1 MSDVE
6 LTGLT
11 KRFGETLAVDDVS
24 LRVEEG
30 EFFSLL
36 GPSGCGKTTTLRM
49 IAGFVRPNEG
59 QVFIGGEDMTLL
71 PPEKRGIG
79 IVFQNY
85 AIFPHMT
92 VFDNIAFGLKMR
104 KVPKR
109 EIRGRVGKA
118 LEQVNLDGYERRYQ
132 RELSGGEQQ
141 RVALARVLI
150 TEPKILLLDEPLS
163 ALDKKLREEMKYW
176 IKGLQQSLAIT
187 TVYVTHDQ
195 GEALTMSDR
204 IAVMNRAKVVQIG
217 APDTIY
223 EHPADRF
230 VTDFIGESNIL
241 EARVAAVDGNECRIA
256 VGRVEFAVPRRDGI
270 EAGQSVGFVVRPE
283 RVLIGSACPGR
294 RWPQSSPRPWSI
306 AAIRAR
312 SSATALQL
320 EGQEIVA
327 EVPNRPDQPELADG
341 AETVIGWTVASGE
354 LLDRLISA
362 SRLLRPA
369 PRSACR
375 RRRSRSTWGRR
386 RRAPRACAS
395 PAARSRPPRAP
406 AGRT

>member
-6 LTGLT
+6 ISGLT
-11 KRFGETLAVDDVS
+11 KRYGETLAVDDVS
-24 LRVEEG
+24 LRVDEG

-59 QVFIGGEDMTLL
+59 RVLIGGEDMTLL

-104 KVPKR
+104 KIPKR

-118 LEQVNLDGYERRYQ
+118 LDQVNLDGYERRYQ

-163 ALDKKLREEMKYW
+163 ALDRKLREEMKYW
-176 IKGLQQSLAIT
+176 IKGLQQSLGIT

-204 IAVMNRAKVVQIG
+204 IAVMNKARVVQIG
-217 APDTIY
+217 APTTIY

-241 EARVAAVDGNECRIA
+241 EARVEAVSGHECRIA
-256 VGRVEFAVPRRDGI
+256 LGGVAFAVPRRDGI

-283 RVLIGSACPGR
+283 RVLIGP
-294 RWPQSSPRPWSI
+294 
-306 AAIRAR
+306 AAQAVDGPKVTATVVDRSYQGAIIRYR
-312 SSATALQL
+312 LQF

-327 EVPNRPDQPELADG
+327 EVPNRPDQPDLADG
-341 AETVIGWTVASGE
+341 AEAVIGWTVASSE
-354 LLDRLISA
+354 LLVD
-362 SRLLRPA
+362 
-369 PRSACR
+369 
-375 RRRSRSTWGRR
+375 
-386 RRAPRACAS
+386 
-395 PAARSRPPRAP
+395 
-406 AGRT
+406 

>member
-6 LTGLT
+6 LSSLT
-11 KRFGETLAVDDVS
+11 KRYGETLAVDDVS

-204 IAVMNRAKVVQIG
+204 IAVMNRAQVVQID
-217 APDTIY
+217 APSAIY

-241 EARVAAVDGNECRIA
+241 EARVAAVGGTECRIA
-256 VGRVEFAVPRRDGI
+256 VGRIEFAAPRRDGI
-270 EAGQSVGFVVRPE
+270 ETG
-283 RVLIGSACPGR
+283 PGGGLR
-294 RWPQSSPRPWSI
+294 G
-306 AAIRAR
+306 AARAR
-312 SSATALQL
+312 SDRAGGASTGRHQAYRDRGRSQL
-320 EGQEIVA
+320 SGCHH
-327 EVPNRPDQPELADG
+327 PLPDAAGGAGHRCRG
-341 AETVIGWTVASGE
+341 AEPA
-354 LLDRLISA
+354 
-362 SRLLRPA
+362 RPA
-369 PRSACR
+369 GACR
-375 RRRSRSTWGRR
+375 RRRDRDRLDRGEWQASDRLTLAALARVPRDERTRCGESTGC
-386 RRAPRACAS
+386 PR
-395 PAARSRPPRAP
+395 P
-406 AGRT
+406 AGADQSACTTN